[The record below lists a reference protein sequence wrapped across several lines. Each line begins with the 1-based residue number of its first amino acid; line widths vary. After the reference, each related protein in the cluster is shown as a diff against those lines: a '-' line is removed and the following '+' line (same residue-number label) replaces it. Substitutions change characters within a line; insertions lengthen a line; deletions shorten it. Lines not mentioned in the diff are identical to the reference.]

1 MDRKV
6 ILYIAMSLDGYIA
19 DNNGGVSWLEG
30 HSDNPN
36 SDNGYNDFIKDI
48 DTIVMGMTT
57 YEQVVN
63 ELSPNNW
70 PYQGMNSYVFTHKT
84 VEDNKNAEF
93 VSSDIVE
100 FINKLKN
107 EDGKSIWICGGAN
120 IVNQLI
126 KAGLIDEYHL
136 TIMPIILGKG
146 IRLFSDTNLTSL
158 LKMKQTKEINGI
170 LDVIYTR
177 RVE

>member
-1 MDRKV
+1 MNRKV

-19 DNNGGVSWLEG
+19 DNNGSVAWLEG
-30 HSDNPN
+30 HSDNSN

-93 VSSDIVE
+93 VSSNIAE

-126 KAGLIDEYHL
+126 KAELIDEYHL
-136 TIMPIILGKG
+136 TIMPIVLGKG
-146 IRLFSDTNLTSL
+146 IRLFSDTNPTSL

-170 LDVIYTR
+170 LDVVYTR
-177 RVE
+177 RV